1 MPRLP
6 ATLDR
11 DIDTSLPCSGPTPLA
26 PPVLTRSLATAANQP
41 VKRFVRLP
49 LQRESSSLGLGQA
62 EPPCRK
68 VLQNCSVYG
77 VETIANIIKSV
88 T

>member
-49 LQRESSSLGLGQA
+49 LQRESSSL
-62 EPPCRK
+62 
-68 VLQNCSVYG
+68 VLVRPNLSVGRFYK
-77 VETIANIIKSV
+77 IAAFMDWRQSQI
-88 T
+88 